1 MITMMSKTSMNRQR
15 GIALIYVLLI
25 FAMIT
30 LMASQMVTSLWLH
43 TEKNARFLERIQAK
57 HHALSAEQYVA
68 LLLEQDFEDDKKKKR
83 QVDHERE
90 RWNVTTVGYPV
101 EQGSVELEIVDENGR
116 FNLNW
121 LNAEALDG
129 KRFTT
134 QFETILKN
142 LGIDTQLIYAIKDWI
157 DSDQEPSE
165 TGAEDNHYLVLDPH
179 RRTAD
184 FPLVS
189 LSELRLIQG
198 VGKQEFE
205 LLTPLVTVLPKE
217 SKVNV
222 NSALPEVLRSLSDKI
237 TEGDAQ
243 SIIDSRTDEGF
254 AKLEDMTKLPAL
266 KDKTAELKAAGF
278 EFTSSYFNVYI
289 KATYRDTVFYLR
301 TLLVRNAD
309 GKVQVAGREIGPN
322 DYRVT
327 AKKES

>member
-1 MITMMSKTSMNRQR
+1 MMNEASMNQQR

-43 TEKNARFLERIQAK
+43 TEKNTRFLERIQAK

-68 LLLEQDFEDDKKKKR
+68 LLLEQDFEEDKKKKR

-90 RWNVTTVGYPV
+90 RWNVKTVGYPV
-101 EQGSVELEIVDENGR
+101 EQGGIEVQIVDENGR

-121 LNAEALDG
+121 LTAEALDG
-129 KRFTT
+129 KRYIS

-142 LGIDTQLIYAIKDWI
+142 LGIDTQLTYTIKDWI
-157 DSDQEPSE
+157 DREQEPSE
-165 TGAEDNHYLVLDPH
+165 TRAEDNHYLVLDPP

-198 VGKQEFE
+198 VGKEEFE
-205 LLTPLVTVLPKE
+205 LLSPLVTTLPKE

-243 SIIDSRTDEGF
+243 TIIDSRTGEGF

-266 KDKTAELKAAGF
+266 KDKTADLKAAGF
-278 EFTSSYFNVYI
+278 EFSSSYFNVYI
-289 KATYRDTVFYLR
+289 KATYRDTVFYMR

-309 GKVQVAGREIGPN
+309 GQVQVAGREIGPN
-322 DYRVT
+322 DYWVT
-327 AKKES
+327 ANKES

>member
-1 MITMMSKTSMNRQR
+1 MMTSRSGARRQR

-25 FAMIT
+25 FSMIT

-57 HHALSAEQYVA
+57 HHAMSAEQYVA
-68 LLLEQDFEDDKKKKR
+68 MLLEQDFEEDKKKKR

-90 RWNVTTVGYPV
+90 RWNVDTVGFGI
-101 EQGSVELEIVDENGR
+101 EQGGVELQIVDENGR

-121 LNAEALDG
+121 LNTEALDG
-129 KRFTT
+129 KRYSK
-134 QFETILKN
+134 QFEVILQN
-142 LGIDTQLIYAIKDWI
+142 LGIDTQLVQAIKDWI

-165 TGAEDNHYLVLDPH
+165 TGAEDNNYLVLDPP

-184 FPLVS
+184 FPLIS

-198 VGKQEFE
+198 VGKEEFE
-205 LLTPLVTVLPKE
+205 LLTPLVTTLPKE

-222 NSALPEVLRSLSDKI
+222 NSALPEVLRSLDDKI

-243 SIIDSRTDEGF
+243 AIIDSRGDEGF

-278 EFTSSYFNVYI
+278 EFSSSYFNVYI
-289 KATYRDTVFYLR
+289 KATYRDTVFYMR

-309 GKVQVAGREIGPN
+309 GQVQVAGREIGPN
-322 DYRVT
+322 DYWVT